1 MIPFQIWDQDETSL
15 GVFIQMNHSISFL
28 HSVEDV
34 VDPSHQLS
42 SSWKHSPFNPGRRE
56 TLDIW
61 DHYLLVFLWSLDDDL
76 PLLSSVFLDMGLGS
90 WAYNFDDQVREA
102 DAIELFWK
110 VSVGRIVLSRQ
121 RLDLS
126 KSV

>member
-1 MIPFQIWDQDETSL
+1 
-15 GVFIQMNHSISFL
+15 MNHSISFL

-42 SSWKHSPFNPGRRE
+42 LWWKHSPFNPGGGE
-56 TLDIW
+56 TLDIR

-76 PLLSSVFLDMGLGS
+76 PLLSSVFLDMRFCS
-90 WAYNFDDQVREA
+90 RADDFNNQIREA

-110 VSVGRIVLSRQ
+110 VSVGRVVLSRQ
-121 RLDLS
+121 RLDFS

>member
-1 MIPFQIWDQDETSL
+1 
-15 GVFIQMNHSISFL
+15 MNHSISFL

-61 DHYLLVFLWSLDDDL
+61 DHYVLVFLGSLDDDL
-76 PLLSSVFLDMGLGS
+76 PLLSSVFLDMRLGS
-90 WAYNFDDQVREA
+90 RADDFNNQVREA

-110 VSVGRIVLSRQ
+110 VSVGRVVLSRQ
-121 RLDLS
+121 PPDFWN
-126 KSV
+126 SV